1 MNIQIVS
8 NARNKEGGVNYN
20 NIFTMPLP
28 EEIDSENERKSI
40 RILNITYPQTIENVH
55 EEQCGIRIKYNL
67 RRIIGGFPN
76 SLKYQTPM
84 MYLPAG
90 HYSLNKMLRYLNEL
104 VDEYD
109 MAFVI
114 QEGGRIGVKF
124 NGLPVLLEQ
133 TLAADGTYNTDF
145 KVARNIYGGHDLFS
159 YEMTTDLEYMLGL
172 TEIVVHPY
180 IRNLKIGSSV
190 AYLDWLPFIIATYS
204 NDTKREHST
213 FYGKFMPD
221 MSNGVKKLYI
231 YCDEVEQSIVGDTK
245 ARLLVT
251 IPIKVEDQGS
261 PSLSTYE
268 PPSVVRGLI
277 KSKLSAFHV
286 QIHDVSFK
294 PIIFS
299 SGSLAI
305 EAVIE

>member
-1 MNIQIVS
+1 
-8 NARNKEGGVNYN
+8 
-20 NIFTMPLP
+20 
-28 EEIDSENERKSI
+28 
-40 RILNITYPQTIENVH
+40 
-55 EEQCGIRIKYNL
+55 
-67 RRIIGGFPN
+67 
-76 SLKYQTPM
+76 
-84 MYLPAG
+84 
-90 HYSLNKMLRYLNEL
+90 MLRYLNEL

-124 NGLPVLLEQ
+124 NGLPVLIEQ
-133 TLAADGTYNTDF
+133 TIGTGTDF
-145 KVARNIYGGHDLFS
+145 KAARPIYGGHDLFS
-159 YEMTTDLEYMLGL
+159 YEMTTSLD
-172 TEIVVHPY
+172 
-180 IRNLKIGSSV
+180 LKIGSAL
-190 AYLDWLPFIIATYS
+190 AYLDWLPFIIATYG

-221 MSNGVKKLYI
+221 MSNGIKKLYI

-261 PSLSTYE
+261 ASLSTYE
-268 PPSVVRGLI
+268 PPAVVRGLI
-277 KSKLSAFHV
+277 KSKLPAFHV
-286 QIHDVSFK
+286 QIYDVSFK

-299 SGSLAI
+299 SGSLSI

>member
-1 MNIQIVS
+1 
-8 NARNKEGGVNYN
+8 
-20 NIFTMPLP
+20 
-28 EEIDSENERKSI
+28 
-40 RILNITYPQTIENVH
+40 
-55 EEQCGIRIKYNL
+55 
-67 RRIIGGFPN
+67 
-76 SLKYQTPM
+76 
-84 MYLPAG
+84 
-90 HYSLNKMLRYLNEL
+90 MLRYLNEL

-124 NGLPVLLEQ
+124 NGLPVLIEQ
-133 TLAADGTYNTDF
+133 TIGTGTDF
-145 KVARNIYGGHDLFS
+145 KAARPIYGGHDLFS
-159 YEMTTDLEYMLGL
+159 YEMTTSLEYMLGL
-172 TEIVVHPY
+172 TEVVVHPY
-180 IRNLKIGSSV
+180 IRNLKIGSAL
-190 AYLDWLPFIIATYS
+190 AYLDWLPFIIATYD

-261 PSLSTYE
+261 ASLSTYE
-268 PPSVVRGLI
+268 PPAVVRGLI
-277 KSKLSAFHV
+277 KSKLPAFHV
-286 QIHDVSFK
+286 QIYDVSFK

-299 SGSLAI
+299 SGSLSI